1 MAENSVSTRE
11 QFKQE
16 FDTHIKREGADKLW
30 AYLEK
35 SDFFTAPASSKFH
48 GACAGG
54 LVAHSLAVYRN
65 LKRFQTNESD
75 ETIAIC
81 GLLHDLCKTNFYKL
95 SKKNVKNA
103 EGKWEEQPFYTIED
117 TLCYGHGE
125 ASVYILSSYIRL
137 SREEALAIRW
147 HMGGFDCA
155 VKGGERA
162 ISGAYENYPL
172 CAKLA
177 CADMLATYVNKL

>member
-1 MAENSVSTRE
+1 M
-11 QFKQE
+11 
-16 FDTHIKREGADKLW
+16 
-30 AYLEK
+30 
-35 SDFFTAPASSKFH
+35 
-48 GACAGG
+48 G
-54 LVAHSLAVYRN
+54 LPRKERL
-65 LKRFQTNESD
+65 LD

-81 GLLHDLCKTNFYKL
+81 GLLHDLCQTNFYKL

-117 TLCYGHGE
+117 TLFYGHGE

-147 HMGGFDCA
+147 HMSGFDCA

-162 ISGAYENYPL
+162 INGAYENYPL

>member
-1 MAENSVSTRE
+1 MAENSVGTRE
-11 QFKQE
+11 LFKQE
-16 FDTHIKREGADKLW
+16 FDAHIKRDGADKLW

-65 LKRFQTNESD
+65 LKRFQTTESD

-117 TLCYGHGE
+117 TLFYGHGE

-147 HMGGFDCA
+147 HMSGFDCA

-162 ISGAYENYPL
+162 INGAYENYPL